1 MSAVTKPVSRGRFIT
16 VEGIEGAGKTTSI
29 EILRTHFEQR
39 GIRVV
44 YTREP
49 GGTELGEVIRELLL
63 SRDISPMVHDTE
75 LLLMFAA
82 RAEHLMRV
90 IEPAL
95 AQGEWVVCDRFTDA
109 TYAYQGGGRGISS
122 DRIATLE
129 QWVQGQLRPDLTLL
143 LDLEVDV
150 GLSRARRRSHE
161 DRIEQETLGFF
172 ERVRRTYLSLA
183 AQDPERIRI
192 VDASRTQAQVGV
204 KLKTVIDTFVAK
216 YEA

>member
-1 MSAVTKPVSRGRFIT
+1 MPAVTKHVSRGRFIT

-29 EILRTHFEQR
+29 ETLRTHLEQC

-49 GGTELGEVIRELLL
+49 GGTRLGEVIRELLL
-63 SRDISPMVHDTE
+63 SRDISPMYHNTE

-82 RAEHLMRV
+82 RAEHLLRV

-95 AQGEWVVCDRFTDA
+95 GQGEWVVCDRFTDA

-129 QWVQGQLRPDLTLL
+129 QWVQGKLRPDLTLL
-143 LDLEVDV
+143 LDLEVEV
-150 GLSRARRRSHE
+150 GLSRARRRSNK

-192 VDASRTQAQVGV
+192 VDASHTQDRVGAE
-204 KLKTVIDTFVAK
+204 LKTIMDTFVAK
-216 YEA
+216 HET

>member
-1 MSAVTKPVSRGRFIT
+1 MPAVTKHVSRGRFIT

-29 EILRTHFEQR
+29 ETLRTHLEQC

-49 GGTELGEVIRELLL
+49 GGTRLGEVIRELLL
-63 SRDISPMVHDTE
+63 SRDISPMYHNTE

-82 RAEHLMRV
+82 RAEHLLRV

-95 AQGEWVVCDRFTDA
+95 GQGEWVVCDRFTDA

-129 QWVQGQLRPDLTLL
+129 QWVQGKLRPDLTLL
-143 LDLEVDV
+143 LDLEVEV
-150 GLSRARRRSHE
+150 GLSRARRRSNE

-192 VDASRTQAQVGV
+192 VDASHTQDRVGAE
-204 KLKTVIDTFVAK
+204 LKTIMDTFVAK
-216 YEA
+216 HET

>member
-1 MSAVTKPVSRGRFIT
+1 VSRGRFIT

-29 EILRTHFEQR
+29 ETLRTHLEQC

-49 GGTELGEVIRELLL
+49 GGTRLGEVIRELLL
-63 SRDISPMVHDTE
+63 SRDISPMYHNTE

-82 RAEHLMRV
+82 RAEHLLRV

-95 AQGEWVVCDRFTDA
+95 GQGEWVVCDRFTDA

-129 QWVQGQLRPDLTLL
+129 QWVQGKLRPDLTLL
-143 LDLEVDV
+143 LDLEVEV
-150 GLSRARRRSHE
+150 GLSRARRRSNE

-192 VDASRTQAQVGV
+192 VDASHTQDRVGAE
-204 KLKTVIDTFVAK
+204 LKTIMDTFVAK
-216 YEA
+216 HET

>member
-1 MSAVTKPVSRGRFIT
+1 MPAVTKHVSRGRFIT
-16 VEGIEGAGKTTSI
+16 VEGIEGAGKSTSI
-29 EILRTHFEQR
+29 ETLRTHLEQR

-44 YTREP
+44 CTREP
-49 GGTELGEVIRELLL
+49 GGTQLGEVIRELLL
-63 SRDISPMVHDTE
+63 SRDISPMHHDTE

-82 RAEHLMRV
+82 RAEHLQQV

-95 AQGEWVVCDRFTDA
+95 GQGKWVMCDRFTDA
-109 TYAYQGGGRGISS
+109 TYAYQGGGRGISP
-122 DRIATLE
+122 DRIAILE

-143 LDLEVDV
+143 LDLEVEV
-150 GLSRARRRSHE
+150 GLSRARRRSNK

-192 VDASRTQAQVGV
+192 VDASHTQDQVGV
-204 KLKTVIDTFVAK
+204 ELNTVMDTFVAK
-216 YEA
+216 YET